1 MCQWARKPSYP
12 DSILIAAEEQEHRGV
27 GKVPVLGT
35 RSKIGVVIT
44 GRASGGSTWNSKA
57 GTCHF

>member
-12 DSILIAAEEQEHRGV
+12 DSSPIAFEVQERRV

-44 GRASGGSTWNSKA
+44 GRASGGST
-57 GTCHF
+57 